1 MSLLLAVM
9 AAAFTALTTVTGVS
23 IAPAGGKTRVEIRVD
38 GPVRVQDHLYAGPDR
53 LVVDLDGARQGLP
66 QTRYSGIGRGGIAG
80 LRTSQFRAGVVRV
93 VLDLDDSVDYTVER
107 RSDAVIVSFPNPGGA
122 FQPWATG
129 PAALAAA
136 PDTGSATPGSPRQAA
151 SPAASPTASN
161 PPAAADHHP
170 APRRAAAPA
179 APQQKPP
186 ITVSFDATPI
196 LDVLTTFADFSGRS
210 IVAGEGVTGTVTAE
224 IKNKPW
230 DTALDAI
237 LQAHGL
243 AAQEME
249 SGIIQVEKTD
259 KLRENEK
266 NEEIVT
272 RQFRINYIPVDSIVN
287 AIKGLLSDRGKVTT
301 SRNTN
306 TLVVSDGRS
315 VIDRLGPMIKELDVR
330 TPQVTISAKLLFIDK
345 TALQGLGIVYD
356 LKDSRGN
363 QLNSVNPGFADQ
375 NGDGIFQPSEQ
386 TTQNVVLLGG
396 NSIAA
401 LGNAAS
407 RIANPTLQLLT
418 SLVLGRHSLVA
429 FIEALQTLSLSD
441 IQATPV
447 LTVMDNREA
456 NIQVGE
462 QTPIRVIDAGATST
476 GGGGANVPRAN
487 VQMKNTGVILR
498 VTPHVTGN
506 QILLELHAE
515 RSNIAAAPSD
525 LGVTFQT
532 QQAETQVL
540 VKDGETAVVG
550 GLTIIEKS
558 KVHAG
563 IPILMN
569 LPIIGPLFRN
579 TTNSEVKRD
588 LLIMV
593 TPHILRDGES

>member
-9 AAAFTALTTVTGVS
+9 MAALTALTTVTGVS
-23 IAPAGGKTRVEIRVD
+23 ITPADGQTQVEIRVS
-38 GPVRVQDHLYAGPDR
+38 GPVSVEDQLFDAPDR
-53 LVVDLDGARQGLP
+53 LVVDITGARQGLP
-66 QTRYSGIGRGGIAG
+66 ETRYAEVGRGGISAV
-80 LRTSQFRAGVVRV
+80 RASQFRAGVVRIV
-93 VLDLDDSVDYTVER
+93 FDLDQKVSYTLER
-107 RSDAVIVSFPNPGGA
+107 QSDRIVVRFPNPAGA
-122 FQPWATG
+122 FQPWSTG
-129 PAALAAA
+129 PAVIQAANRSAA
-136 PDTGSATPGSPRQAA
+136 PDA
-151 SPAASPTASN
+151 SDLAPA
-161 PPAAADHHP
+161 PAAA
-170 APRRAAAPA
+170 RPA
-179 APQQKPP
+179 APPARAPVRNPAQDKPL

-196 LDVLTTFADFSGRS
+196 LDVLTTFAEFSGKS

-230 DTALDAI
+230 DTALNAI

-249 SGIIQVEKTD
+249 SGIIQVEKME

-266 NEEIVT
+266 NEELVT
-272 RQFRINYIPVDSIVN
+272 RQFRISYIPVDSIVT

-306 TLVVSDGRS
+306 TIVVSDGRS
-315 VIDRLGPMIKELDVR
+315 VIERLGPMIQQLDVR
-330 TPQVTISAKLLFIDK
+330 TPQVTISAKLLFIDR
-345 TALQGLGIVYD
+345 TALEGLGIVYD

-363 QLNSVNPGFADQ
+363 QLNSVNPGFADK
-375 NGDGIFQPSEQ
+375 NGNGVLEPEEQ
-386 TTQNVVLLGG
+386 TNQNVVLLGG
-396 NSIAA
+396 NSVAA

-407 RIANPTLQLLT
+407 RVASPTLQLLT

-429 FIEALQTLSLSD
+429 FVEALQTLSLSD

-462 QTPIRVIDAGATST
+462 QTPIRVIDAGAAT
-476 GGGGANVPRAN
+476 GAAGGANVPRAN
-487 VQMKNTGVILR
+487 VQMKNTGVILK
-498 VTPHVTGN
+498 VTPHVTGD

-515 RSNIAAAPSD
+515 RSNIALAPSD

-540 VKDGETAVVG
+540 VNDGETAVVG

-563 IPILMN
+563 IPLLMD
-569 LPIIGPLFRN
+569 LPVIGGLFRN
-579 TTNSEVKRD
+579 TTNSETKRD

-593 TPHILRDGES
+593 TPHILRQGES

>member
-9 AAAFTALTTVTGVS
+9 TAALTALTTVTGVR
-23 IAPAGGKTRVEIRVD
+23 IAPADGQTQVEIRVS
-38 GPVRVQDHLYAGPDR
+38 GPVSVKDHLYADPDR
-53 LVVDLDGARQGLP
+53 LVVDITGARQGLP
-66 QTRYSGIGRGGIAG
+66 ETRYAGIGRGGIAG
-80 LRTSQFRAGVVRV
+80 LRASQFRAGVVRI
-93 VLDLDDSVDYTVER
+93 VLDLNEAVEYTVER
-107 RSDAVIVSFPNPGGA
+107 QQDAIIVRFPNPTGS
-122 FQPWATG
+122 FQPWTTG
-129 PAALAAA
+129 SGPVVDVRTTAAQPAA
-136 PDTGSATPGSPRQAA
+136 PQDP
-151 SPAASPTASN
+151 
-161 PPAAADHHP
+161 PPAP
-170 APRRAAAPA
+170 RAAAPA
-179 APQQKPP
+179 PAPAPPQKPA

-196 LDVLTTFADFSGRS
+196 LDVLTTFADFSGKS
-210 IVAGEGVTGTVTAE
+210 IVAGDGVTGTVTAE

-243 AAQEME
+243 AAREME
-249 SGIIQVEKTD
+249 SGIIQVEKMD

-287 AIKGLLSDRGKVTT
+287 AIKGLLSERGKVTT

-306 TLVVSDGRS
+306 TVVVSDGRS
-315 VIDRLGPMIKELDVR
+315 VIERLGPMIKQLDVR

-345 TALQGLGIVYD
+345 TALEGLGIVYD

-363 QLNSVNPGFADQ
+363 QLNSVNPGYADQ
-375 NGDGIFQPSEQ
+375 NGDGVFEPSEQ
-386 TTQNVVLLGG
+386 TNQNVVLLGG

-407 RIANPTLQLLT
+407 RVASPTLQLLT

-429 FIEALQTLSLSD
+429 FVEALQTLSLSD

-476 GGGGANVPRAN
+476 GAGGANVPRAS
-487 VQMKNTGVILR
+487 VQMKNTGVILK
-498 VTPHVTGN
+498 VTPHVTGD

-550 GLTIIEKS
+550 GLTIIEKT

-563 IPILMN
+563 IPLLMN
-569 LPIIGPLFRN
+569 LPVIGGLFRN
-579 TTNSEVKRD
+579 TTNSETKRD

-593 TPHILRDGES
+593 TPHILREGES